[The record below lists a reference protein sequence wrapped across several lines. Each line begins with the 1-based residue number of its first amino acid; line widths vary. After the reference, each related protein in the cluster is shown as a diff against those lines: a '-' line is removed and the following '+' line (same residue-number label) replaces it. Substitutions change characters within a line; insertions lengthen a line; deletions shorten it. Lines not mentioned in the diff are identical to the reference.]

1 MLPKVSIITVCR
13 NAAELIEATMLSVLN
28 QKYGN
33 IEYIIIDGAS
43 TDGTQDIV
51 NKYFD
56 RIAYFISEPD
66 KGIYD
71 AMNKGLSHA
80 TGEWVN
86 FMNAGDTFADDMVLA
101 DMFDGNVYGD
111 EVKVI
116 GGNTK
121 NVFADREEIHHAE
134 LAEVIPQRLPFSHQA
149 SFVRKEVCRFDTK
162 YRIAADYNLFYNIFD
177 KYGASAFFIV
187 DQVIA
192 CYRMIDSMTFDNSR
206 KAKREYLMIQSRNI
220 DLRWI
225 KEYIKYAFR
234 LL

>member
-1 MLPKVSIITVCR
+1 MNPKISVITVCR
-13 NAAELIEATMLSVLN
+13 NAAELIEATIQSVLN
-28 QKYGN
+28 QKYDN
-33 IEYIIIDGAS
+33 IEYVIIDGAS

-51 NKYFD
+51 NKYSD
-56 RIAYFISEPD
+56 RIAYFVSEPD

-86 FMNAGDTFADDMVLA
+86 FMNAGDTFADDKVLT
-101 DMFDGNVYGD
+101 DLFDGKVYGD
-111 EVKVI
+111 EIKVI

-134 LAEVIPQRLPFSHQA
+134 HAEIIPQRLPFSHQA

-177 KYGASAFFIV
+177 KYGASAFLIV

-206 KAKREYLMIQSRNI
+206 KAKREYLMIQSKHI

-225 KEYIKYAFR
+225 KECIKYAFR

>member
-1 MLPKVSIITVCR
+1 MNPKITIITVCR
-13 NAAELIEATMLSVLN
+13 NAAELIETTMLSVLN

-51 NKYFD
+51 NKYSD

-86 FMNAGDTFADDMVLA
+86 FMNAGDAFADDMVLA

-206 KAKREYLMIQSRNI
+206 KAKREYLMIQSRHINFA
-220 DLRWI
+220 WI
-225 KEYIKYAFR
+225 KGLVKYWAR
-234 LL
+234 V